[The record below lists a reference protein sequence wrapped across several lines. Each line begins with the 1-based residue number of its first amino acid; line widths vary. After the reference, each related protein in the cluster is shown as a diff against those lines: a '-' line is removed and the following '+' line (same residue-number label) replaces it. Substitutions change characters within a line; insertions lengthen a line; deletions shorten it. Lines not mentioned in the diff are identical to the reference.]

1 MLESLTQDIAS
12 YTGLETLSVAPSS
25 SQFFSYY
32 PKYDYLD
39 KLFNLN
45 PKEHLNVFVD
55 VKGCS
60 PALFSEW
67 GVKYIIEDSK
77 QSKHLNMSYF
87 AGVIE
92 FIAWHKHYC
101 QKRNLTLNMHFFM
114 EQGRSIYHNTVYKEY
129 KSNRIL
135 SDFFGLDLADQ
146 EYFKK
151 IMDLNYNLLEYTINK
166 IPHCSFYKLKYVEA
180 DFIPWYLLEYLI
192 PRSEQK
198 ESINL
203 IYTRDK
209 DMLQCL
215 KFPNTYQYYR
225 ANWHETTSVITP
237 KSLLRHWAKLKENV
251 ELDRVAEWFPL
262 FLSMLGDNSDSIP
275 GIKGVGYKVII
286 KFLNEIVTTYGGDPD
301 KMYDIVM
308 NGNDVLSESFKY
320 TKSITSRKIFG
331 NQDILKRN
339 MKLISFRALSEWING
354 GFPLQ
359 TIEVK
364 KYIESI
370 YNNKEKLKDFKV
382 ILNALNSKGLND
394 VLNENSLERCFTE

>member
-1 MLESLTQDIAS
+1 
-12 YTGLETLSVAPSS
+12 
-25 SQFFSYY
+25 
-32 PKYDYLD
+32 
-39 KLFNLN
+39 
-45 PKEHLNVFVD
+45 
-55 VKGCS
+55 
-60 PALFSEW
+60 
-67 GVKYIIEDSK
+67 
-77 QSKHLNMSYF
+77 
-87 AGVIE
+87 
-92 FIAWHKHYC
+92 
-101 QKRNLTLNMHFFM
+101 
-114 EQGRSIYHNTVYKEY
+114 
-129 KSNRIL
+129 
-135 SDFFGLDLADQ
+135 
-146 EYFKK
+146 
-151 IMDLNYNLLEYTINK
+151 
-166 IPHCSFYKLKYVEA
+166 
-180 DFIPWYLLEYLI
+180 
-192 PRSEQK
+192 
-198 ESINL
+198 
-203 IYTRDK
+203 
-209 DMLQCL
+209 
-215 KFPNTYQYYR
+215 
-225 ANWHETTSVITP
+225 
-237 KSLLRHWAKLKENV
+237 
-251 ELDRVAEWFPL
+251 
-262 FLSMLGDNSDSIP
+262 MLGDNSDSIP

>member
-12 YTGLETLSVAPSS
+12 YTGLETLNVAPSP

-32 PKYDYLD
+32 PKYEYLD

-45 PKEHLNVFVD
+45 PKNHLNIFVD

-87 AGVIE
+87 AGVIDY
-92 FIAWHKHYC
+92 IAWHKHYC
-101 QKRNLTLNMHFFM
+101 QKRNLTLNIHFFM

-151 IMDLNYNLLEYTINK
+151 VMDLNYNLLEYTVNK

-192 PRSEQK
+192 PVSEQK

-286 KFLNEIVTTYGGDPD
+286 KFLNEIVSTYGGDPD
-301 KMYDIVM
+301 KMYSTVM
-308 NGNDVLSESFKY
+308 NGGDVLSESFKY
-320 TKSITSRKIFG
+320 TKSITSRKLFG

-370 YNNKEKLKDFKV
+370 YNNKQKLNDFKV

-394 VLNENSLERCFTE
+394 VLNEISLERCFAE